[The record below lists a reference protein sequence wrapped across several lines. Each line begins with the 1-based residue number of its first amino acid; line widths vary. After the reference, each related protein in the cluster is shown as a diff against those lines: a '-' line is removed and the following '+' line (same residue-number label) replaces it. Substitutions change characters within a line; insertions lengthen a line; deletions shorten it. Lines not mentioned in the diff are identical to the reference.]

1 VAFAIT
7 SADPGDALRY
17 TTYVAPPI
25 ALLAARSLGMF
36 ENATTWIRRAV
47 VLAVIALIVWSSWRS
62 YMTELPAL
70 SDFRPVAQFAHSE
83 ASDLP
88 VLYCCRFDGEFIFE
102 RRRLDPRR
110 RSITLRADKILVNFS
125 ILPAYGMV
133 SFAEN
138 RNDIIG
144 LLDRY
149 GVALLV
155 IESTDTLRVPQFAL
169 LRNIVA
175 GPEFDLLGEF
185 PISGNFAPV
194 APDLMLR
201 VYRYRNAQAPE
212 NGIISVP
219 APQLGTTLQLRVIP
233 EPL

>member
-1 VAFAIT
+1 
-7 SADPGDALRY
+7 
-17 TTYVAPPI
+17 
-25 ALLAARSLGMF
+25 
-36 ENATTWIRRAV
+36 
-47 VLAVIALIVWSSWRS
+47 
-62 YMTELPAL
+62 
-70 SDFRPVAQFAHSE
+70 
-83 ASDLP
+83 
-88 VLYCCRFDGEFIFE
+88 
-102 RRRLDPRR
+102 
-110 RSITLRADKILVNFS
+110 
-125 ILPAYGMV
+125 MV

-138 RNDIIG
+138 RNDIIE
-144 LLDRY
+144 LLDRN

-155 IESTDTLRVPQFAL
+155 LESTDTLRVPQFAL